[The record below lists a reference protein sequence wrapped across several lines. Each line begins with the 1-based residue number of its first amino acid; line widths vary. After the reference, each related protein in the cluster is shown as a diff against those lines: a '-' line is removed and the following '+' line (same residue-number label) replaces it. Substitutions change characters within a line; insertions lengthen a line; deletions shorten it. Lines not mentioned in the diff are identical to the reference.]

1 MALICVKRLKFLG
14 NALDLWKMAQIK
26 QKWLFLCSNQL
37 KKWKMSEKCE
47 KLLKYVGNALDMWDM
62 A

>member
-1 MALICVKRLKFLG
+1 MENG
-14 NALDLWKMAQIK
+14 LDKLEIA
-26 QKWLFLCSNQL
+26 FFVFDFAE